1 MYMGFLSFLIS
12 PKKLIL
18 SSCQIYFVIKCNNL
32 HNFPEFN
39 TINDLYLQEVTE
51 LQSYANYM

>member
-32 HNFPEFN
+32 HNFPELN
-39 TINDLYLQEVTE
+39 TINDLYLHVK
-51 LQSYANYM
+51 NNRKVWGGD

>member
-32 HNFPEFN
+32 HNFPKFN
-39 TINDLYLQEVTE
+39 TINDLYLYVK
-51 LQSYANYM
+51 NNRKVWGGD

>member
-1 MYMGFLSFLIS
+1 MYMVFLSFLIS

-39 TINDLYLQEVTE
+39 TINDLYLHVK
-51 LQSYANYM
+51 NNRKVWGGD